1 MHDFQL
7 VDYTH
12 HFVSALGLFFSILIA
27 LALALLFSLLIFE
40 KASVRKFFKYFLLI
54 FLTLLGIFIII
65 NHNISKNVK
74 YDKVFE
80 AKAKVVE
87 YDNILKENNKQTITL
102 EVNGKKQQYTLNN
115 DRYNYDDDNKH
126 DYVTKINGNI
136 KKDDFVNVKIL
147 TNRNIEFSPVNG
159 KPKFGQNDYTEGTDK
174 IIINKERGNK

>member
-40 KASVRKFFKYFLLI
+40 KASVKKFFKYFLLI

-102 EVNGKKQQYTLNN
+102 EVNDKKQQYTLNN
-115 DRYNYDDDNKH
+115 DKYNDDDEH

-136 KKDDFVNVKIL
+136 KKGDFVNVKIL
-147 TNRNIEFSPVNG
+147 TNRIIEFSPVNG
-159 KPKFGQNDYTEGTDK
+159 KPKFGQNDYTEGTEK
-174 IIINKERGNK
+174 IIISKERGDQ